1 MFDHVLLMILMKS
14 SLCRNLTSSERRSLR
29 VEDSSAGTCLV
40 AVARLQHFGDDGP
53 KVSMETS
60 ENEFVTRVAVDGRF
74 SYVDPRYVCVWACV
88 GVGVCMYGPSMSL
101 CHFFNPQS
109 RYK

>member
-1 MFDHVLLMILMKS
+1 ML
-14 SLCRNLTSSERRSLR
+14 RNLTSSERRSLR

-60 ENEFVTRVAVDGRF
+60 ENEFVTRVSVDGRF
-74 SYVDPRYVCVWACV
+74 SYVDPRYACV
-88 GVGVCMYGPSMSL
+88 YVVQTSIWL
-101 CHFFNPQS
+101 Q
-109 RYK
+109 